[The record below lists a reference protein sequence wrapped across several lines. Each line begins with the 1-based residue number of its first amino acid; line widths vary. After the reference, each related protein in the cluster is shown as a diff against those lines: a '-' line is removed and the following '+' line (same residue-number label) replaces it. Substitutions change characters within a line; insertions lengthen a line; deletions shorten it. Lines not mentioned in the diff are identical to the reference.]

1 MKEINLK
8 SLARSKFFRE
18 GIIVLLLITSTTFY
32 ILKEKEKALRIFTQ
46 EQLVGT
52 IEEKKIVEGKLFGT
66 IKAKKIVEE
75 TLVAEKEKGLVL
87 EKELEEKKRRIK
99 YTVEKLRK
107 EISARQEAEAQL
119 IMTMK
124 EKRILETKLREFT
137 AAFKTVELEK
147 IVIKPVSTLVG
158 KVLTVNKELAFI
170 VVDLGRAN
178 NLKLGD
184 VLSVYRNDKFIGRA
198 EVERVEEDFSAAV
211 ILPTWQDVEFKEND
225 EVREI

>member
-1 MKEINLK
+1 MKKINLK
-8 SLARSKFFRE
+8 SLVRSKFFWQ
-18 GIIVLLLITSTTFY
+18 GIIVLLLITSTTFC

-46 EQLVGT
+46 EQLTGA
-52 IEEKKIVEGKLFGT
+52 IEEKKIVEGKLIGT

-75 TLVAEKEKGLVL
+75 TLVAEKEKGLAL
-87 EKELEEKKRRIK
+87 EKELQDKKRQIK

-107 EISARQEAEAQL
+107 QISARQEAEAQL

-124 EKRILETKLREFT
+124 EKRILETKLRKFT
-137 AAFKTVELEK
+137 AAFKTVELDR
-147 IVIKPVSTLVG
+147 IVIKPVSTLAG
-158 KVLTVNKELAFI
+158 KVLVVDKKFAFI

-184 VLSVYRNDKFIGRA
+184 ILSVYRNDKFIGRV
-198 EVERVEEDFSAAV
+198 EVEKVEEEISAAA

>member
-1 MKEINLK
+1 MKKINLK
-8 SLARSKFFRE
+8 SLVRSKFFWQ